1 MVLDADT
8 PFIYTLHYQA
18 NMMADKNMVILSVDG
33 DYTKM
38 VDMVEMANDLVFNQ
52 FKTFDLIS
60 NENKETL
67 LFSSVMYRSAIQH
80 GVDIL
85 ESANIIV

>member
-1 MVLDADT
+1 
-8 PFIYTLHYQA
+8 
-18 NMMADKNMVILSVDG
+18 
-33 DYTKM
+33 M

-52 FKTFDLIS
+52 FKTFHLIS